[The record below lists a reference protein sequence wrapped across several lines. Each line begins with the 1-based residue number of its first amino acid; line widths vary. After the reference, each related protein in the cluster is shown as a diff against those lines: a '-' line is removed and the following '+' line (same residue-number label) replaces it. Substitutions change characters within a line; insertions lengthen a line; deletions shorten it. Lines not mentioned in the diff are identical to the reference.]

1 MLREQSTWAGNF
13 YSAGRIFSA
22 NLQFINKALSLR
34 AGFGDDLAPSLA
46 DGIAILRSETMNL
59 KNFWATS
66 LALALALAFLQVTLQ
81 AQTQS
86 QAPNA
91 QQDQQKSQTF
101 VGKVVKATNGQYA
114 LLMDEQAGKGVYL
127 DDQEKAKQFEGKNVK
142 VTGVLETAKNLV
154 HITNIEPA

>member
-1 MLREQSTWAGNF
+1 M
-13 YSAGRIFSA
+13 
-22 NLQFINKALSLR
+22 K
-34 AGFGDDLAPSLA
+34 
-46 DGIAILRSETMNL
+46 L

-66 LALALALAFLQVTLQ
+66 LALALALGFLQVTLQ

-114 LLMDEQAGKGVYL
+114 LLIDEQSGKGVYL
-127 DDQEKAKQFEGKNVK
+127 ENQEKAKEFEGKNVE
-142 VTGVLETAKNLV
+142 VTVVLEAANNLV
-154 HITNIEPA
+154 DVTNIEPA